1 MNKKHKIFAFAMAV
15 LLLVGLL
22 PFGAGTTEAA
32 PKTYKVTIQYSDE
45 DNSSKPEG
53 EVSFDGKNWDD
64 KKDKDKINA
73 GESVT
78 VHAKLI
84 YGKGYEFAGW
94 YDGNELKSPNLV
106 YTFDMPEKNVTLKA
120 VFRLWQGKGIFSVK
134 SENPSYGTVSGS
146 VTVLGTTYPL
156 NEGNGFAYNKMN
168 WDSKFTVTVD
178 EKDPDNHPFV
188 GWAEN
193 GKIVST
199 STTYS
204 GAVKEK
210 ETHLTATF
218 KKTLAITANGYNGV
232 YDGEAHKGSV
242 TVSDMAGTTVSYSTD
257 DGVTWN
263 TTEPSITNAG
273 EIAVQVKAEKEG
285 YDAATASYTLKVT
298 EAPVT
303 ITVANARKQ
312 FGDGDPIFTGKVEGL
327 VNDTDLGTITYG
339 RTNNAEEVGTY
350 PQVLTAT
357 YTENNNYAVTVNKGD
372 FMITPASKYTV
383 TVKADPEDGGMVTG
397 GGEYDA
403 GQPATVTAK
412 ANAGYE
418 LAGWYDEEGNNVHW
432 DEEYTILSVDDN
444 MTLIAKFVKVWKVTY
459 TNCTIDGEPATG
471 YDHCRDGEKYDIPVW
486 SQLEGWLDLPANSK
500 YDGVDITDKNGT
512 NHYAPG
518 DKYTMVSDATVKV
531 VWKSTATPPP
541 TTPPATPP
549 TQEEMYMVTEG
560 AHQKVIRGNAAKF
573 VVKLVVDD
581 GSENPPVSANDKDTY
596 GKFTEVVLDGKA
608 LTGGY
613 TKASG
618 SLILTLSAETVSA
631 LENGSHNLEFHF
643 TDGLAETGFTL
654 ADANDPSA
662 SPSGDPSAGPTAKPT
677 ADPNVPRTADDN
689 HPALW
694 VLLAAASLMG
704 ALAMLMKERRR
715 QSRQNG

>member
-1 MNKKHKIFAFAMAV
+1 MNKKHRIFAFAMAV

-22 PFGAGTTEAA
+22 PFGVGTTEAA
-32 PKTYKVTIQYSDE
+32 PKTYKVTIQYYDV
-45 DNSSKPEG
+45 DNRPGEG
-53 EVSFDGKNWDD
+53 EVSFDGKNWYD
-64 KKDKDKINA
+64 KKDKDKIEA

-84 YGKGYEFAGW
+84 YGKGYEFVGW

-120 VFRLWQGKGIFSVK
+120 VFRSWQGKGIFSVK

-146 VTVLGTTYPL
+146 VTVNDKTYSL
-156 NEGNGFAYNKMN
+156 NEGNGYTYNKMN
-168 WDSKFTVTVD
+168 YTSKFTVTVD
-178 EKDPDNHPFV
+178 EKDPNHPFV

-204 GAVKEK
+204 GEVKEK

-242 TVSDMAGTTVSYSTD
+242 TVSDMDGTTVSYSTD
-257 DGVTWN
+257 DGVTWS

-273 EIAVQVKAEKEG
+273 EIAVQVKAENEK
-285 YDAATASYTLKVT
+285 YDTVKANYTLKVDK
-298 EAPVT
+298 APVT
-303 ITVANARKQ
+303 ITVADASKQ
-312 FGDGDPIFTGKVEGL
+312 FGESDPIFSGNVEGL

-339 RTNNAEEVGTY
+339 RTNDAEEVGTY

-372 FMITPASKYTV
+372 FTITPASKYTV
-383 TVKADPEDGGMVTG
+383 TVKADPEEGGTLTG

-403 GQPATVTAK
+403 GQPAKVNATV
-412 ANAGYE
+412 NPGYE
-418 LAGWYDEEGNNVHW
+418 FNGWYDEEGNYVSW
-432 DEEYTILSVDDN
+432 DEEYTIRSVGDN

-471 YDHCRDGEKYDIPVW
+471 YDRCRDGEKYDIPVW
-486 SQLEGWLDLPANSK
+486 SELEGWLDLPANSK

-541 TTPPATPP
+541 TTPPGYPSDT
-549 TQEEMYMVTEG
+549 
-560 AHQKVIRGNAAKF
+560 RGD
-573 VVKLVVDD
+573 VH
-581 GSENPPVSANDKDTY
+581 GH
-596 GKFTEVVLDGKA
+596 
-608 LTGGY
+608 GGR
-613 TKASG
+613 ASK
-618 SLILTLSAETVSA
+618 
-631 LENGSHNLEFHF
+631 
-643 TDGLAETGFTL
+643 
-654 ADANDPSA
+654 
-662 SPSGDPSAGPTAKPT
+662 GDPRQCGEVCGQARCG
-677 ADPNVPRTADDN
+677 RRLGE
-689 HPALW
+689 PACI
-694 VLLAAASLMG
+694 G
-704 ALAMLMKERRR
+704 KR
-715 QSRQNG
+715 